1 MTRLSTAADRI
12 AALIVGVTLVA
23 LGAGALLWRTDLVP
37 GIPHLITAPALVNA
51 LDTWWWR
58 WAVAG
63 AGLLCVAVALRWL
76 LTHRPARKAAP
87 ILLHDD
93 GDPGTVIIDPAAVA
107 AAAAEALNQH
117 PGVYSAKGKAV
128 TDRGIRTIELA
139 VTTAHPEELS
149 TIIRAID
156 DTCANIAECIG
167 DSPLA
172 TRATLHIKG
181 GPRELARPR
190 PR

>member
-1 MTRLSTAADRI
+1 MTRLTTAADRV
-12 AALIVGVTLVA
+12 AALIVGVILVA
-23 LGAGALLWRTDLVP
+23 VGAGALLWGTDLVP
-37 GIPHLITAPALVNA
+37 GMPQLITAPALVTA

-76 LTHRPARKAAP
+76 LAHRPARKAAP
-87 ILLHDD
+87 ILLHEE
-93 GDPGTVIIDPAAVA
+93 GDPGTVIVDPAAVA

-117 PGVYSAKGKAV
+117 PGVYSAKGKAI
-128 TDRGIRTIELA
+128 TDRGVRIIELS
-139 VTTAHPEELS
+139 VTTAHPEELA
-149 TIIRAID
+149 TLIRAID
-156 DTCANIAECIG
+156 DTCANIAECTG

-172 TRATLHIKG
+172 TRAALHIKG
-181 GPRELARPR
+181 GRELARPR